1 MTADN
6 PRTRAEIPVSGGKDY
21 CNKRNARRQRL
32 SRHLHTAG
40 PRPVLEAL
48 IAAES
53 GQPLDDVLEGYARI
67 PSSFFSILGASS
79 LPGYAPS
86 LRGLVHDIRREE
98 D

>member
-48 IAAES
+48 IAVES

-79 LPGYAPS
+79 FA
-86 LRGLVHDIRREE
+86 RIRAIITRSST
-98 D
+98 